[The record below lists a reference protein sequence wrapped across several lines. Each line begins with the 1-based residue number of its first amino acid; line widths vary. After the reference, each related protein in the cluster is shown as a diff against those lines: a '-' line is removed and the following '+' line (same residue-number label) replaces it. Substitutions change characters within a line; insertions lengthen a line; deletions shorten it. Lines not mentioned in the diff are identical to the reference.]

1 MSKQQ
6 KPIVGI
12 SIGDINGIGMEVVIK
27 TCLDNR
33 MMEFCTPVVYG
44 SQKVS
49 TEHRKALGID
59 NFSFN
64 VVKEDGKLN
73 YKRPNLI
80 NVWDEEVQV
89 ELGEATSQGGK
100 YAFKSLDAAVQDLA
114 GNKVD
119 VLVTAPINKANMPEG
134 QFNAAGHTEFLANY
148 ANVDNYLMIMVADQ
162 LRVGLVTGHI
172 PLREV
177 ASAVTVDAI
186 LKKLEVF
193 ENPSC
198 KTLECAVP
206 RLPFLA

>member
-1 MSKQQ
+1 MSKQH
-6 KPIVGI
+6 KPVVGI
-12 SIGDINGIGMEVVIK
+12 SIGDINGIGMEVIIK
-27 TCLDNR
+27 TFLDNR
-33 MMEFCTPVVYG
+33 MLEFCTPIVYG
-44 SQKVS
+44 SQSVS
-49 TEHRKALGID
+49 TAHRKALGID

-64 VVKEDGKLN
+64 VVKEGDKIN
-73 YKRPNLI
+73 HKRPNLI

-89 ELGEATSQGGK
+89 ELGQSTSMGGK

-177 ASAVTVDAI
+177 ASALTVQATYTA
-186 LKKLEVF
+186 LRKLSGAAM
-193 ENPSC
+193 P
-198 KTLECAVP
+198 
-206 RLPFLA
+206 LPAKS